1 MGEKVLFFSPSPKL
15 FGAISLV
22 CYLAFASSVIHYF
35 CFAGHT
41 VWELPCCRL
50 MIDNVVI
57 FVVGNG
63 GITEYIDSM
72 RLLLVLLSF
81 V

>member
-1 MGEKVLFFSPSPKL
+1 MVEYFLFFSPL
-15 FGAISLV
+15 LNFFVVFFLVFFFFFGGHSLV
-22 CYLAFASSVIHYF
+22 CYSYLAFASSVIHYF

-50 MIDNVVI
+50 MIDNVAI

-63 GITEYIDSM
+63 ITN
-72 RLLLVLLSF
+72 L
-81 V
+81 

>member
-22 CYLAFASSVIHYF
+22 CFFFFGGHSLVCYSYLAFASSVIHYF

-50 MIDNVVI
+50 MIDNVAI

-63 GITEYIDSM
+63 ITN
-72 RLLLVLLSF
+72 L
-81 V
+81 